1 MVRTLCIRGQPWYA
15 FIERNFTL
23 LRRYWPW
30 ELSWTIYSGAIVL
43 SIGFLAVGMEQVS
56 GVDVPEAKIL
66 VYLLTGSLLWRY
78 LSELF
83 WETSNVISW
92 ERWEGTLEYTMM
104 APISRFVQLIG
115 TSLFAVVYS
124 GLRLVFLLLL
134 CAIFFRLDLSSANI
148 AGAAAIL
155 GIATFSLIGLGLMGA
170 CLPLMSPEKG
180 MQMTGIIE
188 AVLLLVSG
196 IYYPIEVLPQW
207 LQYVSRLS
215 PITYTLKGM
224 RACLIDG
231 ASLGEVWP
239 YIWPLLISGA
249 IMIPAGLQVFSMA
262 EKYCKRKG
270 RLKRSG

>member
-1 MVRTLCIRGQPWYA
+1 MVRTVYIRSQPWFA
-15 FIERNFTL
+15 FIERNFAL

-30 ELSWTIYSGAIVL
+30 ELSWTVYSGAMVL
-43 SIGFLAVGMEQVS
+43 SIGFLAVGMERVS
-56 GVDVPEAKIL
+56 GVDVPEDKIL

-92 ERWEGTLEYTMM
+92 ERWEGTLEYTLM
-104 APISRFVQLIG
+104 APISRFVYLLG
-115 TSLFAVVYS
+115 SSLFAVVYS
-124 GLRLVFLLLL
+124 GLRLVFLMVL
-134 CAIFFRLDLSSANI
+134 CALFFRLDLASANI
-148 AGAAAIL
+148 AGAAVIL
-155 GIATFSLIGLGLMGA
+155 AIATFSLMGLGLMGA

-196 IYYPIEVLPQW
+196 IYYPIEVLPHW
-207 LQYVSRLS
+207 LQYVSRVS

-231 ASLGEVWP
+231 ASLAAVWP
-239 YIWPLLISGA
+239 CIWPLLISGA
-249 IMIPAGLQVFSMA
+249 IMIPLGLKVFAIA
-262 EKYCKRKG
+262 ETYCKRKG

>member
-1 MVRTLCIRGQPWYA
+1 MVRTVYIRTQPWLA
-15 FIERNFTL
+15 FIERNFAL

-30 ELSWTIYSGAIVL
+30 ELSWTVYSGAIVL
-43 SIGFLAVGMEQVS
+43 SIGFLAVGMERVS
-56 GVDVPEAKIL
+56 GVEMPQNKIL
-66 VYLLTGSLLWRY
+66 VYLLTGSLL
-78 LSELF
+78 
-83 WETSNVISW
+83 
-92 ERWEGTLEYTMM
+92 
-104 APISRFVQLIG
+104 
-115 TSLFAVVYS
+115 
-124 GLRLVFLLLL
+124 LVFLVLI

-148 AGAAAIL
+148 VGAAVIL
-155 GIATFSLIGLGLMGA
+155 AIATFSLMGLGLMGA

-207 LQYVSRLS
+207 LQYVSRIS

-239 YIWPLLISGA
+239 YIWPLLISGV
-249 IMIPAGLQVFSMA
+249 IMIPLGLKVFAIA
-262 EKYCKRKG
+262 ETYCKRKG

>member
-1 MVRTLCIRGQPWYA
+1 MVRTLYVRGQPWLA
-15 FIERNFTL
+15 FIERNFAL

-30 ELSWTIYSGAIVL
+30 ELSWTVYSGAIVL

-56 GVDVPEAKIL
+56 GVDLPRDKIL

-92 ERWEGTLEYTMM
+92 ERWEGTLEYTLM
-104 APISRFVQLIG
+104 APISRFVHLIG
-115 TSLFAVVYS
+115 TSLFAVLYS
-124 GLRLVFLLLL
+124 GLRLVFLMVL
-134 CAIFFRLDLSSANI
+134 CAIFFQLDLSAANI
-148 AGAAAIL
+148 PGAAAIL
-155 GIATFSLIGLGLMGA
+155 AIATFSLVGLGLMGA

-207 LQYVSRLS
+207 LQYVSRVS

-231 ASLGEVWP
+231 AGLGDVWP

-249 IMIPAGLQVFSMA
+249 IMIPAGLKVFAMA

>member
-1 MVRTLCIRGQPWYA
+1 MVRTLYVRGQPWLA
-15 FIERNFTL
+15 FIERNFAL

-30 ELSWTIYSGAIVL
+30 ELSWTVYSGAIVL

-56 GVDVPEAKIL
+56 GVDLPKDKIL

-92 ERWEGTLEYTMM
+92 ERWEGTLEYTLM
-104 APISRFVQLIG
+104 APISRFVHLIG
-115 TSLFAVVYS
+115 TSLFAVLYS
-124 GLRLVFLLLL
+124 GLRLVFLMVL
-134 CAIFFRLDLSSANI
+134 CAIFFRLDLSAANI
-148 AGAAAIL
+148 PGAAAIL
-155 GIATFSLIGLGLMGA
+155 AIATFSLVGLGLMGA

-231 ASLGEVWP
+231 AGLGDVWP

-249 IMIPAGLQVFSMA
+249 IMIPAGLKVFAMA